1 MIKRYEQRA
10 EIKDP
15 FMTLAQI
22 AEVMGVSRE
31 MVRQIERS
39 ALIKA
44 RKVLRARGI
53 ELEDFVATL
62 KYNKPIKTDPDAP
75 DSAYELMYDKEEL
88 ND

>member
-1 MIKRYEQRA
+1 MIKQYEQRA

-39 ALIKA
+39 ALMKA
-44 RKVLRARGI
+44 RKVLRKRGI
-53 ELEDFVATL
+53 ELEDFVSTL
-62 KYNKPIKTDPDAP
+62 RYNKPIRHEPDAP
-75 DSAYELMYDKEEL
+75 DSAYELMYEKEEH